1 MMVNCLFIRRRG
13 VKRMT
18 QKMEKTLRAR
28 SAASQILFCCIPTN
42 YGKSTASAITGE
54 RDGTEVNNEAEKDR
68 FTFSGDGQ
76 GDVQPFNFM
85 NGPMSMLWFRK
96 YVFNTQASIASPIVK
111 AQGDW
116 SDFVAEP
123 AWEAVRNGHS
133 VAAKG
138 DFLYGIGY
146 DLARIGVIALKGDDI
161 YKQKWAYDFPS
172 QLAEEGV
179 VYHGEAV
186 AFLGDYLCVLFNGNQ
201 GGGYDSYV
209 KGYVVRYTVNSDD
222 GTLTYK
228 DSVRVGKNSF
238 SLNLYGGKLYVP
250 SIGGMQQAGSAN
262 TEACLSIVE
271 IDEDEDLISKKVV
284 LPSGVTGDF
293 RDIAMANG
301 KAYVLTGFYTSDY
314 SQLTGKLYKTPVSNL
329 EAASPEAWTEMQDI
343 NQAGYLWGLHAE
355 ENKRFWFVKGQRIQV
370 FSDAAAV
377 VPSTVPYR
385 DFTLDKLTDD
395 TSFSQINGA
404 CFVAGDTEIRMKG
417 PMGAAA
423 APAGKSL
430 AGQIRL
436 AREAHMLAEKKKKE
450 IK

>member
-1 MMVNCLFIRRRG
+1 
-13 VKRMT
+13 MT
-18 QKMEKTLRAR
+18 QNMEKTLRAR
-28 SAASQILFCCIPTN
+28 SAVSQILFCCIPTN
-42 YGKSTASAITGE
+42 YAKSTASAITGE
-54 RDGTEVNNEAEKDR
+54 RDGTEVDDETEKDR
-68 FTFSGDGQ
+68 LTFSGDGQ

-116 SDFVAEP
+116 SDPVAQT
-123 AWEAVRNGHS
+123 AWSSILNGHCAVS
-133 VAAKG
+133 KGNLLITGEYDKGNLAVIRMNGDPAYNQIQSYTFPDELKEEDVA
-138 DFLYGIGY
+138 
-146 DLARIGVIALKGDDI
+146 
-161 YKQKWAYDFPS
+161 
-172 QLAEEGV
+172 
-179 VYHGEAV
+179 YHIEAA
-186 AFLGDYLCVLFNGNQ
+186 AFLGDDLCVLFNGNQ
-201 GGGYDSYV
+201 GGGYDNYV
-209 KGYVVRYTVNSDD
+209 QGYVVRYAVNSDD

-238 SLNLYGGKLYVP
+238 SLNLYGGQLYVP
-250 SIGGMQQAGSAN
+250 AIGGMQQAGSAN
-262 TEACLSIVE
+262 EDASVYIVSVNALSKKLV
-271 IDEDEDLISKKVV
+271 SKKVV

-314 SQLTGKLYKTPVSNL
+314 SKLTGKLYKTPVSNL